1 MEYLPKPSITRLARK
16 AGIKSL
22 SDDCH
27 NTVRGLVED
36 VLNKTASTIL
46 IVNSEHQTKTIMVDD
61 VYEAL
66 RLMGHNVTESSE
78 IGTTTCVK

>member
-1 MEYLPKPSITRLARK
+1 MENLPKPSITRLARK

-22 SDDCH
+22 SDECH
-27 NTVRGLVED
+27 NTVRCLVED
-36 VLNKTASTIL
+36 ILKKTASNIF

>member
-1 MEYLPKPSITRLARK
+1 MENLPKPSITRLARK

-22 SDDCH
+22 SDECH
-27 NTVRGLVED
+27 NTVRALVAD
-36 VLNKTASTIL
+36 ILKKTSSNIF